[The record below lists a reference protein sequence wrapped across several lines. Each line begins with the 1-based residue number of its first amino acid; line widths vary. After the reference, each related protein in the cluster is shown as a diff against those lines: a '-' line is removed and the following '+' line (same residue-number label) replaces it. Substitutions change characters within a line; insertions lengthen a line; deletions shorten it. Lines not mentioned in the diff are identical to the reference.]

1 MVVNVPKTKA
11 MFIASRNAANRIL
24 ENNQDL
30 KLSDETIHITTNEKL
45 LGVHIDN
52 TLSWTAQVESTIKKC
67 SSLLHLLNRI
77 KCYLPVPTRKLF
89 FNSYILPHM
98 DYCCTVWGNINCRL
112 TDSMIKF
119 QKRAARIILDK
130 SIETPSADMFAEL
143 NWMTFPD
150 RVKFQKSVLMFK
162 TFNNLTPSYLQDHF
176 TLTSDV
182 HQRPLRSTTENLLYV
197 PKPNIEL
204 FRKSLSYSGSKIWNA
219 IPDHVKQSTSIIQF
233 KKEYLRWTYQNIC

>member
-1 MVVNVPKTKA
+1 MSKG
-11 MFIASRNAANRIL
+11 F
-24 ENNQDL
+24 D
-30 KLSDETIHITTNEKL
+30 D
-45 LGVHIDN
+45 
-52 TLSWTAQVESTIKKC
+52 
-67 SSLLHLLNRI
+67 
-77 KCYLPVPTRKLF
+77 
-89 FNSYILPHM
+89 
-98 DYCCTVWGNINCRL
+98 
-112 TDSMIKF
+112 
-119 QKRAARIILDK
+119 
-130 SIETPSADMFAEL
+130 ADMFAEL

-162 TFNNLTPSYLQDHF
+162 IFNNLTPSYLQDHF

>member
-1 MVVNVPKTKA
+1 
-11 MFIASRNAANRIL
+11 
-24 ENNQDL
+24 
-30 KLSDETIHITTNEKL
+30 
-45 LGVHIDN
+45 
-52 TLSWTAQVESTIKKC
+52 
-67 SSLLHLLNRI
+67 
-77 KCYLPVPTRKLF
+77 
-89 FNSYILPHM
+89 M

-112 TDSMIKF
+112 TDSMVKF
-119 QKRAARIILDK
+119 QKRAARIILAK

-162 TFNNLTPSYLQDHF
+162 IFNNLTPSYLQDHF

-182 HQRPLRSTTENLLYV
+182 HQSPLRSTTENLLYV